1 MCGDVPCPAPTG
13 DMEPPM
19 CGDVPCPA
27 PTLTL
32 DDPLCTLAPADR
44 DPGCPPDP
52 TMGTGME
59 PPMCGDQPCPPPGGD
74 GDSCAAEET
83 PALVAACRAN
93 QTAAG
98 N

>member
-1 MCGDVPCPAPTG
+1 
-13 DMEPPM
+13 
-19 CGDVPCPA
+19 

-59 PPMCGDQPCPPPGGD
+59 PPMCGDQPCPPPEGTVPMCAGPLDTMIPCPPPGGD

>member
-1 MCGDVPCPAPTG
+1 MCAGP
-13 DMEPPM
+13 
-19 CGDVPCPA
+19 
-27 PTLTL
+27 L
-32 DDPLCTLAPADR
+32 D
-44 DPGCPPDP
+44 
-52 TMGTGME
+52 TMI
-59 PPMCGDQPCPPPGGD
+59 PCPPPGGD